1 MGRTSSSITPDN
13 LQPVF
18 SSYLEENL
26 RHNKCIHC
34 KRPIISGTGITRETF
49 FPYELHKACI
59 DSFLQYWSVELLGD
73 FKPTDDKFNV
83 LGSSLNLSTD
93 DALNKDLHYVIIK
106 RLAQNIID
114 AVPSGAVIRDSY
126 ISIEPLNQRTLQRV
140 IRASVKV
147 FPICMFCHGDRKL
160 IGPEK
165 YNFMDENTQIFP
177 VADTIKIEELVSTE
191 DKAYVFHNSCLNNAL
206 NRFKCYHG
214 GRYE

>member
-1 MGRTSSSITPDN
+1 MVKLNSNINGEA
-13 LQPVF
+13 LQPLF
-18 SSYLEENL
+18 SSYLEESL
-26 RHNKCIHC
+26 RHDKCLHC
-34 KRPIISGTGITRETF
+34 KRPILPGTEVPRERLY
-49 FPYELHKACI
+49 PYELHSACI
-59 DSFLQYWSVELLGD
+59 NSFLQYWSVELLGD
-73 FKPTDDKFNV
+73 FKPVDDKFNTM
-83 LGSSLNLSTD
+83 GSSLILSID
-93 DALNKDLHYVIIK
+93 EGLNEDIQHIILK
-106 RLAQNIID
+106 RLAQSIID

-126 ISIEPLNQRTLQRV
+126 ISIEPLNQCTLQRV

-177 VADTIKIEELVSTE
+177 VTDTIKIEELVSTE